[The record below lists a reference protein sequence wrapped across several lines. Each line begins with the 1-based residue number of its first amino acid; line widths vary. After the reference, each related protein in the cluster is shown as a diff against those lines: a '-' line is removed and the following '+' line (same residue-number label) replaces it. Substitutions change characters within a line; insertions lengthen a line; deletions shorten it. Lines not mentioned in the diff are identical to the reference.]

1 MKIDK
6 DYIESLRE
14 DYQQGT
20 LDELDVSD
28 NPFRQFEKWFMQA
41 LKAEVPEPN
50 AMTLATANNKGLPS
64 ARIVLLK
71 GFDEKGFVFYS
82 NYESQKAAD
91 MAENNQVALVFFWQ
105 PLARQIRI
113 DGLVEKLPKA
123 ASQAYFDQRPHLS
136 KLGAIASNQSR
147 VISDRAILEQRF
159 EELKAEHQGQETI
172 EVPDYWGGYL
182 VKPYRFE
189 FWQGRPSR
197 LHDRLRY
204 TIQKIEPQ
212 EWKIERLA
220 P

>member
-1 MKIDK
+1 MNIDN

-14 DYQQGT
+14 DYQKGN
-20 LDELDVSD
+20 LEEKDVFDS
-28 NPFRQFEKWFMQA
+28 PFRQFDKWFAEA
-41 LKAEVPEPN
+41 LKSEVPEPN
-50 AMTLATANNKGLPS
+50 AMTLATATAKGVPS

-71 GFDEKGFVFYS
+71 GFDENGFMFYS
-82 NYESQKAAD
+82 NYESQKGQE
-91 MAENNQVALVFFWQ
+91 MAENNQVSLVFFWQ
-105 PLARQIRI
+105 ALARQIRI

-136 KLGAIASNQSR
+136 KLGAMTSNQSR
-147 VISDRAILEQRF
+147 IIQDRKILENRF
-159 EELKAEHQGQETI
+159 EDLKEEYEGQESI
-172 EVPDYWGGYL
+172 ELPDYWGGYI
-182 VKPYRFE
+182 VKPYRIE

-204 TIQKIEPQ
+204 TLQKIEPK

>member
-6 DYIESLRE
+6 DYIEGLRE
-14 DYQQGT
+14 DYQKGT
-20 LDELDVSD
+20 LDEKDIFDSPL
-28 NPFRQFEKWFMQA
+28 RQFDKWFAEA

-50 AMTLATANNKGLPS
+50 AMTLATASSKGVPS

-71 GFDEKGFVFYS
+71 GYDEKGFVFYS
-82 NYESQKAAD
+82 NYESHKAQE
-91 MAENNQVALVFFWQ
+91 MAENNQVSLVFFWQ

-113 DGLVEKLPKA
+113 DGLVEKLPKS
-123 ASQAYFDQRPHLS
+123 ASQDYFDQRPHLS
-136 KLGAIASNQSR
+136 KLGAMTSNQSR
-147 VISDRAILEQRF
+147 VIEDRSILEDRF
-159 EELKAEHQGQETI
+159 EELKAEYEGQESI
-172 EVPDYWGGYL
+172 EVPDYWGGYV
-182 VKPYRFE
+182 VKPYRIE

-204 TIQKIEPQ
+204 TLQKIEPR